1 MPPRWPRQPDRNDPA
16 YRKLDD
22 RMNFAIHVAIFAATN
37 SGLWFFRLLGEKTSP
52 LDTPGGL
59 PWTPW
64 ITLGW
69 GAFLV
74 AHAVFI
80 FAIANYSEPIPTI
93 TNAGTGFK
101 PKVSAG
107 APKANK

>member
-1 MPPRWPRQPDRNDPA
+1 MPPRWPRQPDRADLA

-22 RMNFAIHVAIFAATN
+22 RMNFATHVAIFAATN
-37 SGLWFFRLLGEKTSP
+37 SGLWFFRIFGEKTSE
-52 LDTPGGL
+52 LGTPGGL

-69 GAFLV
+69 TALLV

-80 FAIANYSEPIPTI
+80 FAIANYSEPIATVA
-93 TNAGTGFK
+93 NAGTGFK
-101 PKVSAG
+101 PKASA
-107 APKANK
+107 KATKVTK